1 MEAAASLPGPPA
13 EGRRVEFH
21 PTPLELFPRQTLC
34 LAGGTHGWYPEA
46 RPETPNHGY
55 DQWNEQR
62 PKRGRPGEKKATPVV
77 VTPAVV
83 PAVVATAIATA
94 IAAAIATAIAAAIAA
109 EFATAVTA
117 AVAVNGGSTGDVAGD
132 LAVAMD
138 ATT

>member
-1 MEAAASLPGPPA
+1 M
-13 EGRRVEFH
+13 EFH

-77 VTPAVV
+77 V
-83 PAVVATAIATA
+83 ATA